1 MEKSKA
7 MPRTFLFHQTCP
19 KGKIFTDRDDYDQ
32 AVKDGWVEAPQDI
45 GQDPESIKKR
55 KIKQN
60 PMSRIEELEK
70 ENKELKAEGS
80 KLKERNE
87 ELEAESSKLKERNEE
102 LEAESSKLEER
113 NEGQGHV
120 VLDGKKDKK

>member
-1 MEKSKA
+1 MEKNKA

-55 KIKQN
+55 KIMQN

-70 ENKELKAEGS
+70 ENKELKAKIEELEEKISDLETEGS
-80 KLKERNE
+80 K
-87 ELEAESSKLKERNEE
+87 ATI
-102 LEAESSKLEER
+102 
-113 NEGQGHV
+113 
-120 VLDGKKDKK
+120 DKKDKK